1 MPIKKEKLDAIKGYR
16 EYQQKT
22 KSSGTTISSGTVSD
36 TESGRK
42 PAKVKQEKLNAIPH
56 YSSSGNIALD
66 RSGKTRNEYDSSA
79 RRSYA
84 ARTDKLTEDEYN
96 SSPSMQQK
104 YGSYRNYTVGA
115 TADGR
120 YYPRPTPGAEMERK
134 YNTVS
139 VYENSVRQ
147 RAQELQSANEAAN
160 SLYTKLN
167 ELSGKLSEA
176 QQYANGGT
184 MQWVQQEYA
193 DTLKRYREAEEKAQ
207 AAYAAYEPLW
217 NRYKQASEDYE
228 AYRTEQED
236 LLSSW
241 KSTIRTD
248 ADAINADL
256 TAAQESM
263 AQLKAQQ
270 KELNK
275 RAQAL
280 TNKINNRRG
289 GTSQLTEWS
298 RQAQELRAQ
307 AEALDSKI
315 AEVQSAAD
323 LLQEELGW
331 RQYYRYADLTKNA
344 DFAEKSKYVSTA
356 TGEEPTHSA
365 WSNTYTNTGF
375 ADVNYDV
382 INRNKDAVGR
392 QRVNNVSTNLS
403 FLGLD
408 NSERGLMTDEEI
420 AIFNYLYAQDTAN
433 GDAEHTTAYAYIDY
447 LTNELTYRRRQKEE
461 EQWAGY
467 AKESPVSSS
476 IFSILEAPMK
486 GVSYLGQLADYM
498 KDGKIDQNAGYNKF
512 SYMNSA
518 IRSEVANAIEQ
529 SGKWGKAGSF
539 LYQTGMS
546 MGDFLMT
553 TALSGGFAGGGA
565 LSEGMAL
572 AIMGTGAAADTVID
586 AKDRGLTDGQA
597 FALGTIA
604 GAAEI
609 ITEKF
614 SIETLLEGK
623 WEKNAIEYI
632 LKNAAVEGSEEV
644 GSDIINFIADVLIAK
659 DKSEWQQSIN
669 AYKAQG
675 MSDSEAFGHALGQ
688 QLASAGL
695 DYLGGFLS
703 GGTMASANVGIGKA
717 SQYAERRAEAKAN
730 AKNAAPGTGAADA
743 GGIQANSQAN
753 NSANNLANA
762 GAGGAL
768 RESTNVNDNPAQH
781 TEAEQ
786 RVIEEYKNS
795 VDPGLVEFYE
805 AAKEQSTAK
814 KGAQPYMLKPVSD
827 RLAGAIEQLT
837 GVNTSGFDTRL
848 DVRQANH
855 IYTDH
860 GENGKAD
867 RTMAD
872 ASDVGR
878 LQYVIDNY
886 DSIAPW
892 GSTAA
897 YWQPNGRGGNK
908 QAKTVLLSKK
918 VNGTYYVVE
927 AAPDTA
933 AKSVYVVSAY
943 MLEQGKT
950 PPGNANKIATGE
962 IEQLNDAEMPR
973 RNGQTATA
981 LDNPVADSTI
991 PQPSPA
997 VNTLEN
1003 TRDGENGWGTRYN
1016 SAAEVLEA
1024 GMREL
1029 APSLWQEYSGAEYT
1043 PQRDAIVGAVVRVGQ
1058 DVGRGKVSPA
1068 DALRY
1073 LERAYKGGGIEAI
1086 ERIASTPGE
1095 KYAPRA
1101 GETVT
1106 LPTAKQELAERNG
1119 GNLNGQKRTEQV
1131 SGGQEGSGNALPDRS
1146 AGRDAGERAGGKA
1159 DGMEARKGGRADAG
1173 RKAIERQNRGR
1184 RLPLERVSSREL
1196 GLKQGTENPNLKLL
1210 PEDAWDD
1217 GLRETAKRLEQE
1229 TGRGVTYVLGGMEIE
1244 DADGETRTVRGV
1256 ITQEQIII
1264 QADCMSATAE
1274 QIGEHE
1280 LFHYYADENPGLISS
1295 VREEIT
1301 EKYGREEFDEIVGK
1315 YIERLRGII
1324 DASESPFADAQ
1335 DAVLEDIENEIFA
1348 DAYAGI
1354 NAFGAHAER
1363 YQGEVRAVTEQ
1374 RGVTSRQTSEATER
1388 RTGPPAGEDEYL
1400 QLLREQLSSGEIT
1413 DSEYDRLFDEY
1424 YQGGSEGRY
1433 SYAGERAQGADL
1445 DALKRAKEMQSEGV
1459 ANDVIRRETGW
1470 YAGMDGKWR
1479 FEIDDSGMEFRR
1491 EGDARLMQEPG
1502 YRRLKELTDKWG
1514 ESVSGGAELTAAE
1527 EAEMERLQGEYS
1539 DAVWEE
1545 KYMLT
1550 DFLKH
1555 DALFEAYP
1563 QLRGVSLVFD
1573 SLDGG
1578 VKGYFSKRDNT
1589 IVLSDSLFGK
1599 DADTL
1604 IHEIQHVIQSAE
1616 GFSRGASPEYWNRRM
1631 EEGYSKRWDSS
1642 EEMMPSELYR
1652 NTAGEIEARDA
1663 ASRRSLT
1670 AAERRERMP
1679 DLGDENTVFADE
1691 GGESY
1696 SINNTRGL
1704 TVREQMKK
1712 YRAGEMTSHDE
1723 FYYGESPS
1731 PLDTAG
1737 FDGRPLVMSQKDFRK
1752 SRSEKHNVP
1761 PRAMTRL
1768 TEALSDPV
1776 LSFEAGDKIGVLTKD
1791 IDGDGKP
1798 LLVGVL
1804 KNTELDGEIV
1814 NRIKSAY
1821 GLDDPQAWI
1830 KNQIAEGKTLR
1841 IYDNEKADSF
1851 LGEFGYKAE
1860 RPKDYRSGDTIPNV
1874 HENVKYSAFNEEVA
1888 RQLAGEA
1895 PGKTKFSAED
1905 EGGGRG
1911 EHSTGGP
1918 GIRFSVSDEE
1928 NSTERETQER
1938 GADAESVRTALP
1950 KKAQNYLRST
1960 ERTLV
1965 NRIGNALG
1973 VPKLARREYLDAI
1986 VKEISSEYLRSGRV
2000 SAESANRL
2008 FDRAYDE
2015 GIVVDEEF
2023 YRQYKDLKDRLRT
2036 MRVSISEKDRADIAD
2051 FNSFRRSAFGTLN
2064 IANDG
2069 TPVDVAYQEL
2079 NADAPELFPPEITR
2093 PADQLMRMFDAA
2105 RSIQR
2110 TEKSLDEYYGHS
2122 AAEFRRWAKNDFD
2135 AAISD
2140 TLSELRNIK
2149 RYADEGARAK
2159 AEEPPATLEEVQE
2172 AYKQLREARKKY
2184 EKAMAKNLLTHD
2196 DEMQVGLLMRGETEL
2211 QYISPRKYNVRGI
2224 RAVYEAKAEYEKY
2237 AGAIRKWNESRRAEL
2252 KKIADTLLETANSWK
2267 DKRAGILY
2275 SRETME
2281 RNIRDI
2287 VKDKELADRIIA
2299 EYFTPVHKAQAESTR
2314 LKNRMRRKVDSLNL
2328 STIETKAMKRDGRV
2342 SEAHAVQLFGE
2353 AMDNIQML
2361 ENSRGRIKT
2370 RDGKT
2375 LEEWRAA
2382 VTDLWTQNP
2391 QLDRAK
2397 IENAVEEF
2405 RKIYDELFAMMNE
2418 SRLRNGYEP
2427 VNYRRGYF
2435 PHFQPGDGDGVM
2447 GMFGRA
2453 LGIETQ
2459 VTALPTTINGL
2470 THTFRPGIQW
2480 FGNALERR
2488 GFETAY
2494 DAVEGFDRYVEGVAD
2509 VIYQTDNIQ
2518 KLRALATQVR
2528 YRTGDEGI
2536 KKQVDAVNADTTLS
2550 EEDRQSRIDKIYED
2564 GRFALSNFAVEL
2576 EEYTNLLANKKSRA
2590 DRSMEQAL
2598 GRRMY
2603 NIVKTLEGRVAANMV
2618 SVNIGSWLTNY
2629 IPLTQGWATLG
2640 RGELLRGMWQTLKNM
2655 KESDGIVDA
2664 STFLTNR
2671 RGSDPLVRSWSQRA
2685 SATLSSPMEHI
2696 DQFTAGSLV
2705 RARYNQNLKRG
2716 MSESAA
2722 MDEADSWTAG
2732 VMADRS
2738 KGSTPTLFN
2747 RKNPIT
2753 KLFTQFQLEVNNQL
2767 SYVFK
2772 DIPGEMK
2779 DKGLAALALALL
2791 KFCLGAWLY
2800 DEIYEYFVGRRPAL
2814 DPIGILNDTVG
2825 DITGYELPNL
2835 VTLGVG
2841 AVTGDVPSFETEKAG
2856 VGDTLKNLGGNIAEQ
2871 VPFVGGLMGG
2881 GRIPVSSALPDL
2893 GKLYDAATS
2902 DTWSTKKRLSTA
2914 GKEFSKPATYLVPP
2928 FGGGQIRKIYQG
2940 LKAVIEGGS
2949 YTVDNEG
2956 NKQLQYPVYTD
2967 TASDTV
2973 KSIVQSTLFG
2983 KTALPGGREWIDSGF
2998 KSLNAKQTAV
3008 YQGMLDVGV
3017 SQREAYRTV
3026 REISALKK
3034 TDTESAATVQRNYL
3048 DNSNLSGEGKSVVYY
3063 GLIASDKERET
3074 MDALADMGADMGA
3087 VTQALMDMKDEK
3099 KDADKLVVIADANFS
3114 GEEALAL
3121 AGMVMGTELTNDN
3134 GSATQYAKLKA
3145 CIDAGMDASDAI
3157 AAKAAGADLEK
3168 LLEFSDAG
3176 LDSDT
3181 ALKAAR
3187 AIAALEP
3194 EEGKENVSNVQK
3206 WRAAVDAGGTTED
3219 QMNALK
3225 AVMTESHYGKL
3236 EIALSYGIEPESY
3249 VHLKEIMPDYDAD
3262 GTGSLSGDELK
3273 KAIDSMGG
3281 NDLPSV
3287 GSLTREQQAVLWQL
3301 YSTAK
3306 SASNNPYNIA
3316 VGRKVLEEKN
3326 KKKEE
3331 EKNRKE
3337 EG

>member
-1 MPIKKEKLDAIKGYR
+1 M
-16 EYQQKT
+16 
-22 KSSGTTISSGTVSD
+22 
-36 TESGRK
+36 
-42 PAKVKQEKLNAIPH
+42 
-56 YSSSGNIALD
+56 
-66 RSGKTRNEYDSSA
+66 
-79 RRSYA
+79 
-84 ARTDKLTEDEYN
+84 
-96 SSPSMQQK
+96 
-104 YGSYRNYTVGA
+104 
-115 TADGR
+115 
-120 YYPRPTPGAEMERK
+120 
-134 YNTVS
+134 
-139 VYENSVRQ
+139 
-147 RAQELQSANEAAN
+147 
-160 SLYTKLN
+160 
-167 ELSGKLSEA
+167 
-176 QQYANGGT
+176 
-184 MQWVQQEYA
+184 
-193 DTLKRYREAEEKAQ
+193 
-207 AAYAAYEPLW
+207 
-217 NRYKQASEDYE
+217 
-228 AYRTEQED
+228 
-236 LLSSW
+236 
-241 KSTIRTD
+241 
-248 ADAINADL
+248 
-256 TAAQESM
+256 
-263 AQLKAQQ
+263 
-270 KELNK
+270 
-275 RAQAL
+275 
-280 TNKINNRRG
+280 
-289 GTSQLTEWS
+289 
-298 RQAQELRAQ
+298 
-307 AEALDSKI
+307 
-315 AEVQSAAD
+315 
-323 LLQEELGW
+323 
-331 RQYYRYADLTKNA
+331 
-344 DFAEKSKYVSTA
+344 
-356 TGEEPTHSA
+356 
-365 WSNTYTNTGF
+365 
-375 ADVNYDV
+375 
-382 INRNKDAVGR
+382 
-392 QRVNNVSTNLS
+392 
-403 FLGLD
+403 
-408 NSERGLMTDEEI
+408 
-420 AIFNYLYAQDTAN
+420 
-433 GDAEHTTAYAYIDY
+433 
-447 LTNELTYRRRQKEE
+447 
-461 EQWAGY
+461 
-467 AKESPVSSS
+467 
-476 IFSILEAPMK
+476 
-486 GVSYLGQLADYM
+486 
-498 KDGKIDQNAGYNKF
+498 
-512 SYMNSA
+512 
-518 IRSEVANAIEQ
+518 
-529 SGKWGKAGSF
+529 
-539 LYQTGMS
+539 
-546 MGDFLMT
+546 
-553 TALSGGFAGGGA
+553 
-565 LSEGMAL
+565 
-572 AIMGTGAAADTVID
+572 
-586 AKDRGLTDGQA
+586 
-597 FALGTIA
+597 
-604 GAAEI
+604 
-609 ITEKF
+609 
-614 SIETLLEGK
+614 
-623 WEKNAIEYI
+623 
-632 LKNAAVEGSEEV
+632 
-644 GSDIINFIADVLIAK
+644 
-659 DKSEWQQSIN
+659 
-669 AYKAQG
+669 
-675 MSDSEAFGHALGQ
+675 
-688 QLASAGL
+688 
-695 DYLGGFLS
+695 
-703 GGTMASANVGIGKA
+703 
-717 SQYAERRAEAKAN
+717 
-730 AKNAAPGTGAADA
+730 
-743 GGIQANSQAN
+743 
-753 NSANNLANA
+753 
-762 GAGGAL
+762 L

-786 RVIEEYKNS
+786 RVIEEYKNA
-795 VDPGLVEFYE
+795 VDPGLVEFV
-805 AAKEQSTAK
+805 KESVAN
-814 KGAQPYMLKPVSD
+814 KGANSGRYYLNPVSERAAAD
-827 RLAGAIEQLT
+827 IKALTGVEVTGYKTAIEQ
-837 GVNTSGFDTRL
+837 RMAE
-848 DVRQANH
+848 Q
-855 IYTDH
+855 IYAEH
-860 GENGKAD
+860 GPEGTVD
-867 RTMAD
+867 RSM
-872 ASDVGR
+872 SDLSDIGR
-878 LQYVIDNY
+878 MQYVLNNY
-886 DSIAPW
+886 DSISHG
-892 GSTAA
+892 GSTSS
-897 YWQPNGRGGNK
+897 YVTNKPNGRHG
-908 QAKTVLLSKK
+908 QAQSVRYEKA
-918 VNGTYYVVE
+918 VNGTYYVIE
-927 AAPDTA
+927 AVPDAKARTA
-933 AKSVYVVSAY
+933 YIVSAY
-943 MLEQGKT
+943 MSKEMKGAPNLQTVDESTSTRTAK
-950 PPGNANKIATGE
+950 PENAV
-962 IEQLNDAEMPR
+962 
-973 RNGQTATA
+973 NGA
-981 LDNPVADSTI
+981 PSVPTI

-1016 SAAEVLEA
+1016 SAAEALEA

-1029 APSLWQEYSGAEYT
+1029 APSLWREYSGAEYT
-1043 PQRDAIVGAVVRVGQ
+1043 PQRDAIVAAVMRVGQ
-1058 DVGRGKVSPA
+1058 DVGRGTVSPA
-1068 DALRY
+1068 KALQY

-1106 LPTAKQELAERNG
+1106 LPTAEQELAERNG
-1119 GNLNGQKRTEQV
+1119 GNLNGQKRTETDT
-1131 SGGQEGSGNALPDRS
+1131 GGQERTGDGNALPDRS

-1184 RLPLERVSSREL
+1184 RLPLERVTSREL

-1217 GLRETAKRLEQE
+1217 GLRQTAERLEQE
-1229 TGRGVTYVLGGMEIE
+1229 TGRSVTYVLGGMEIE
-1244 DADGETRTVRGV
+1244 DADGETHTVRGV

-1280 LFHYYADENPGLISS
+1280 LFHYYADTNPGLISS

-1363 YQGEVRAVTEQ
+1363 YQGEVRAVTER
-1374 RGVTSRQTSEATER
+1374 RGVTSRQTREATER

-1400 QLLREQLSSGEIT
+1400 QLLREQLRSGEIT

-1433 SYAGERAQGADL
+1433 SYAGEKARGADL
-1445 DALKRAKEMQSEGV
+1445 EALKRAKEMQREGV

-1491 EGDARLMQEPG
+1491 DGDARLMQEPG

-1514 ESVSGGAELTAAE
+1514 ESVSGGAELTEAE
-1527 EAEMERLQGEYS
+1527 EAELERLQEKYS

-1563 QLRGVSLVFD
+1563 QLRGVSLAFD

-1578 VKGYFSKRDNT
+1578 TKGYFRKRDNT
-1589 IVLSDSLFGK
+1589 IVLSDTLFGK

-1604 IHEIQHVIQSAE
+1604 IHEIQHVIQSVE
-1616 GFSRGASPEYWNRRM
+1616 GFSPGASPEYWNRRM
-1631 EEGYSKRWDSS
+1631 EEGYSKRRDSG

-1663 ASRRSLT
+1663 AGRRSLT

-1679 DLGDENTVFADE
+1679 DLGDEDTVFAD

-1696 SINNTRGL
+1696 SISET
-1704 TVREQMKK
+1704 T
-1712 YRAGEMTSHDE
+1712 
-1723 FYYGESPS
+1723 
-1731 PLDTAG
+1731 
-1737 FDGRPLVMSQKDFRK
+1737 DGRAVAVVDNDILSRMDTSSWDNIRK
-1752 SRSEKHNVP
+1752 EQAKK
-1761 PRAMTRL
+1761 AAK
-1768 TEALSDPV
+1768 EAL
-1776 LSFEAGDKIGVLTKD
+1776 LAFKD
-1791 IDGDGKP
+1791 GIQVNGISY
-1798 LLVGVL
+1798 
-1804 KNTELDGEIV
+1804 NV
-1814 NRIKSAY
+1814 NRSSRREFTRSKFTEKLATKNPEIFADKMRAASAADDIITATTSWANDG
-1821 GLDDPQAWI
+1821 GLKHP
-1830 KNQIAEGKTLR
+1830 R
-1841 IYDNEKADSF
+1841 RDSF
-1851 LGEFGYKAE
+1851 VDFAHGDVLIQVGENKYNAKTVVGITKNGEYVFYDVVDIEPTTFK
-1860 RPKDYRSGDTIPNV
+1860 TIEEPSTTAAGKNAVSDIQESSPANNV
-1874 HENVKYSAFNEEVA
+1874 SQLQGNVK
-1888 RQLAGEA
+1888 QKL
-1895 PGKTKFSAED
+1895 
-1905 EGGGRG
+1905 
-1911 EHSTGGP
+1911 
-1918 GIRFSVSDEE
+1918 SVSDEE
-1928 NSTERETQER
+1928 GGTGREAQER
-1938 GADAESVRTALP
+1938 GADTESVRTALP
-1950 KKAQNYLRST
+1950 KKAQNYLRRT

-1986 VKEISSEYLRSGRV
+1986 VQEISSEYLRSGRV

-2079 NADAPELFPPEITR
+2079 NADAPELFPPEITH

-2159 AEEPPATLEEVQE
+2159 EEEPPATLEEVKE

-2459 VTALPTTINGL
+2459 VTALPTSINGL

-2494 DAVEGFDRYVEGVAD
+2494 DAVEGFDRYIEGVAD

-2528 YRTGDEGI
+2528 YRTGDERI

-2696 DQFTAGSLV
+2696 DQFTAESLV

-2747 RKNPIT
+2747 RRNPIT

-2791 KFCLGAWLY
+2791 KFCLGAWLFN
-2800 DEIYEYFVGRRPAL
+2800 EIFEYFVGRRPAL

-2856 VGDTLKNLGGNIAEQ
+2856 VGDTLKNLGRNIAEQ

-2902 DTWSTKKRLSTA
+2902 DTWSMKKRLSTA

-2956 NKQLQYPVYTD
+2956 NEQLQYPVYTD
-2967 TASDTV
+2967 TAFDTV

-3181 ALKAAR
+3181 ALKAAG

-3194 EEGKENVSNVQK
+3194 EEGKKSVSDVQK
-3206 WRAAVDAGGTTED
+3206 WRAAVDAGGTTEE

-3225 AVMTESHYGKL
+3225 AVMREEQYTKL

-3249 VHLKEIMPDYDAD
+3249 VHLKELLPQYDKD
-3262 GTGSLSGDELK
+3262 GSGGISNEELE
-3273 KAIDSMGG
+3273 KAIDTMGG
-3281 NDLPSV
+3281 GLLPSV
-3287 GSLTREQQAVLWQL
+3287 GQLTREQQAVLWQL
-3301 YSTAK
+3301 FSGSK
-3306 SASNNPYNIA
+3306 SAKNNPYSRT
-3316 VGRKVLEEKN
+3316 VGQKILDAREKGG
-3326 KKKEE
+3326 
-3331 EKNRKE
+3331 EKDLSALM
-3337 EG
+3337 G

>member
-1 MPIKKEKLDAIKGYR
+1 MTARERIENYR
-16 EYQQKT
+16 NGTQQ
-22 KSSGTTISSGTVSD
+22 SGGLTARERIENYRQENGLSAEPAAAETVQ
-36 TESGRK
+36 TAAE
-42 PAKVKQEKLNAIPH
+42 PVQA
-56 YSSSGNIALD
+56 
-66 RSGKTRNEYDSSA
+66 SSA
-79 RRSYA
+79 A
-84 ARTDKLTEDEYN
+84 A
-96 SSPSMQQK
+96 
-104 YGSYRNYTVGA
+104 
-115 TADGR
+115 
-120 YYPRPTPGAEMERK
+120 
-134 YNTVS
+134 
-139 VYENSVRQ
+139 
-147 RAQELQSANEAAN
+147 
-160 SLYTKLN
+160 
-167 ELSGKLSEA
+167 
-176 QQYANGGT
+176 
-184 MQWVQQEYA
+184 
-193 DTLKRYREAEEKAQ
+193 KAQ
-207 AAYAAYEPLW
+207 AEYKAA
-217 NRYKQASEDYE
+217 S
-228 AYRTEQED
+228 D
-236 LLSSW
+236 LL
-241 KSTIRTD
+241 KSTPGGLEAVMKYQAGGYGAPTERGVNFYDRAPDIGRG
-248 ADAINADL
+248 L
-256 TAAQESM
+256 QQLQQEAQE
-263 AQLKAQQ
+263 QLR
-270 KELNK
+270 E
-275 RAQAL
+275 
-280 TNKINNRRG
+280 T
-289 GTSQLTEWS
+289 
-298 RQAQELRAQ
+298 
-307 AEALDSKI
+307 
-315 AEVQSAAD
+315 V
-323 LLQEELGW
+323 
-331 RQYYRYADLTKNA
+331 
-344 DFAEKSKYVSTA
+344 
-356 TGEEPTHSA
+356 
-365 WSNTYTNTGF
+365 
-375 ADVNYDV
+375 
-382 INRNKDAVGR
+382 
-392 QRVNNVSTNLS
+392 
-403 FLGLD
+403 
-408 NSERGLMTDEEI
+408 
-420 AIFNYLYAQDTAN
+420 
-433 GDAEHTTAYAYIDY
+433 
-447 LTNELTYRRRQKEE
+447 
-461 EQWAGY
+461 
-467 AKESPVSSS
+467 PV
-476 IFSILEAPMK
+476 
-486 GVSYLGQLADYM
+486 ADYM
-498 KDGKIDQNAGYNKF
+498 KYQRGYRVQLPSPGRNGPVGPYAAPAQTGSPF
-512 SYMNSA
+512 DVGSRDMGLELAETTMTSLAQQRIAALNSEIEKYKDYQRA
-518 IRSEVANAIEQ
+518 YSTEYDPDSAARSEEYGARIKALESERDGLAKRYGLEPRAADWGGVLGHSSMRGISSFDLNIAKTLDLLGYGVQKGLMLGDLTHEQ
-529 SGKWGKAGSF
+529 WEEM
-539 LYQTGMS
+539 GMP
-546 MGDFLMT
+546 T
-553 TALSGGFAGGGA
+553 TALKHRLQSEYDRSDRLTAEAAGDDKSAQFVGNLITGTVAAVPQAALAFFTAGASLGTTAGLNAASSAASGGLGTTIYNSVSAMAQNPSFWMSFVQTAGNSFEDAKADGAGDLASMSYAIINGLLNAGVEVSGGIEQLPARVRGGGA
-565 LSEGMAL
+565 PLRQWIDSALDEGKEEIIQGIIERGLQSFVYGKANPLFSVSNPDAVLNPLTSLEEGGMGALIGLLLGGGQMAVQSGMDARNARLSAAGGAQGAFDMQA
-572 AIMGTGAAADTVID
+572 GTNIAAA
-586 AKDRGLTDGQA
+586 A
-597 FALGTIA
+597 
-604 GAAEI
+604 
-609 ITEKF
+609 
-614 SIETLLEGK
+614 
-623 WEKNAIEYI
+623 
-632 LKNAAVEGSEEV
+632 NAAQRPTESLQAGT
-644 GSDIINFIADVLIAK
+644 DIAA
-659 DKSEWQQSIN
+659 
-669 AYKAQG
+669 AAQASTG
-675 MSDSEAFGHALGQ
+675 TARPAGQ
-688 QLASAGL
+688 Q
-695 DYLGGFLS
+695 
-703 GGTMASANVGIGKA
+703 
-717 SQYAERRAEAKAN
+717 
-730 AKNAAPGTGAADA
+730 NAAPGAGAASA
-743 GGIQANSQAN
+743 GGIQAN
-753 NSANNLANA
+753 NSANA
-762 GAGGAL
+762 GAGNSL
-768 RESTNVNDNPAQH
+768 RENAAQEGYSGGTSDSLRSFIENTRSMDEQERARQH
-781 TEAEQ
+781 TDLDTQTTRAQE
-786 RVIEEYKNS
+786 
-795 VDPGLVEFYE
+795 
-805 AAKEQSTAK
+805 TA
-814 KGAQPYMLKPVSD
+814 
-827 RLAGAIEQLT
+827 EQLT
-837 GVNTSGFDTRL
+837 GVATDGSRIGGSAVTYIDSRYGANGTANHSMESIDDFSRMGYVLDNFT
-848 DVRQANH
+848 DVRLLN
-855 IYTDH
+855 
-860 GENGKAD
+860 AD
-867 RTMAD
+867 ELD
-872 ASDVGR
+872 AGAAKLIR
-878 LQYVIDNY
+878 EFG
-886 DSIAPW
+886 
-892 GSTAA
+892 GSAVRFSM
-897 YWQPNGRGGNK
+897 PVDGGN
-908 QAKTVLLSKK
+908 
-918 VNGTYYVVE
+918 YIVE
-927 AAPDTA
+927 AVPDSNT
-933 AKSVYVVSAY
+933 KKLSVVSAY
-943 MLEQGKT
+943 MSSAAE
-950 PPGNANKIATGE
+950 GNVQQNGA
-962 IEQLNDAEMPR
+962 AEA
-973 RNGQTATA
+973 GSA
-981 LDNPVADSTI
+981 LPV
-991 PQPSPA
+991 PA
-997 VNTLEN
+997 VSTLEN
-1003 TRDGENGWGTRYN
+1003 LRDGENGWGTHYRM
-1016 SAAEVLEA
+1016 AAEALEA
-1024 GMREL
+1024 GMKEL
-1029 APSLWQEYSGAEYT
+1029 APGLWREYSGEEYT
-1043 PQRDAIVGAVVRVGQ
+1043 PERDAIVLAILRVSR
-1058 DVGRGKVSPA
+1058 DVDSGSVSPA
-1068 DALRY
+1068 KALRY
-1073 LERAYKGGGIEAI
+1073 LERAYKSGGMEAI
-1086 ERIASTPGE
+1086 ERIGAADGT
-1095 KYAPRA
+1095 YAPRA
-1101 GETVT
+1101 GESVT
-1106 LPTAKQELAERNG
+1106 LPTAEQELDGRNG
-1119 GNLNGQKRTEQV
+1119 GKLNGQKQTETDSTGRERTETD
-1131 SGGQEGSGNALPDRS
+1131 GGDQISDRGV
-1146 AGRDAGERAGGKA
+1146 GRDADKRSGGKA
-1159 DGMEARKGGRADAG
+1159 GVVERSGAGRADAG

-1184 RLPLERVSSREL
+1184 RLPLERVSSHEL
-1196 GLKQGTENPNLKLL
+1196 GLKWGTENPSVRLL
-1210 PEDAWDD
+1210 PAEAWDE
-1217 GLRETAKRLEQE
+1217 GLRQTAERLERE
-1229 TGRGVTYVLGGMEIE
+1229 TGCGVTYVLGGMEIE
-1244 DADGETRTVRGV
+1244 DPDGETHTVRGV
-1256 ITQEQIII
+1256 ITPEQILI

-1274 QIGEHE
+1274 QIGDHE
-1280 LFHYYADENPGLISS
+1280 LFHYYADNNPELISS

-1324 DASESPFADAQ
+1324 DVSESPFADVQ

-1354 NAFGAHAER
+1354 NVFGAHAER
-1363 YQGEVRAVTEQ
+1363 YQGEVRAATEQ
-1374 RGVTSRQTSEATER
+1374 RGVTGRQASEATER

-1400 QLLREQLSSGEIT
+1400 QLLREQLRSGEIT

-1433 SYAGERAQGADL
+1433 SYAGEKARGADL
-1445 DALKRAKEMQSEGV
+1445 EALKRAKEMQSEGV

-1491 EGDARLMQEPG
+1491 DGDARLMQEPG

-1514 ESVSGGAELTAAE
+1514 ESVSGGAELTASE
-1527 EAEMERLQGEYS
+1527 EAELERLQEKYS
-1539 DAVWEE
+1539 DAVWDE
-1545 KYMLT
+1545 KYLLT

-1563 QLRGVSLVFD
+1563 QLRGVSLAFD

-1578 VKGYFSKRDNT
+1578 VKGYFRKRDNT
-1589 IVLSDSLFGK
+1589 IVLSDTLFGK

-1604 IHEIQHVIQSAE
+1604 IHEIQHVIQSVE
-1616 GFSRGASPEYWNRRM
+1616 GFSPGASPEYWARREYESGDLVTERLKERYYTLLGRLPKNEQNKYVRYAELDMELERLMSADEGTEEYKRYERLDAEQDALYEELYPNEWFRKLLDLNRRM
-1631 EEGYSKRWDSS
+1631 KDAPGEYLR
-1642 EEMMPSELYR
+1642 MYR

-1663 ASRRSLT
+1663 AGRRSLT

-1679 DLGDENTVFADE
+1679 ELGDEDTVFAD
-1691 GGESY
+1691 GSGESY
-1696 SINNTRGL
+1696 SI
-1704 TVREQMKK
+1704 
-1712 YRAGEMTSHDE
+1712 GEISDR
-1723 FYYGESPS
+1723 
-1731 PLDTAG
+1731 
-1737 FDGRPLVMSQKDFRK
+1737 DGRSYGRGVHLDSTLLENLTDSERAQMVKERVKELGGQHFTAYDSNGNEVDVKIAEPHARFINKSGKSVSVNRDLTTKNRK
-1752 SRSEKHNVP
+1752 SKVKQEAVVLADELITTAKHEGDTPARNPHGWLDNNGENDWAEWKTYIQDKENTVWEATLHIATSADGEKI
-1761 PRAMTRL
+1761 L
-1768 TEALSDPV
+1768 Y
-1776 LSFEAGDKIGVLTKD
+1776 D
-1791 IDGDGKP
+1791 IDPIKKVGPRGNSRIS
-1798 LLVGVL
+1798 LLPTGQPAKSGTSSVGSMVAN
-1804 KNTELDGEIV
+1804 KTE
-1814 NRIKSAY
+1814 
-1821 GLDDPQAWI
+1821 P
-1830 KNQIAEGKTLR
+1830 
-1841 IYDNEKADSF
+1841 
-1851 LGEFGYKAE
+1851 
-1860 RPKDYRSGDTIPNV
+1860 
-1874 HENVKYSAFNEEVA
+1874 VK
-1888 RQLAGEA
+1888 Q
-1895 PGKTKFSAED
+1895 KFSTDE
-1905 EGGGRG
+1905 EGG
-1911 EHSTGGP
+1911 TG
-1918 GIRFSVSDEE
+1918 
-1928 NSTERETQER
+1928 RETQER

-1986 VKEISSEYLRSGRV
+1986 VQEISSEYLRSGRV

-2079 NADAPELFPPEITR
+2079 NADAPELFPPEITH

-2159 AEEPPATLEEVQE
+2159 AEEPPATLEEVKE

-2252 KKIADTLLETANSWK
+2252 KKVADTLLETANSWK

-2314 LKNRMRRKVDSLNL
+2314 LKNRMRRKVDALKL

-2640 RGELLRGMWQTLKNM
+2640 RGELLRGMWQTLKSM

-2671 RGSDPLVRSWSQRA
+2671 RGSDPLVRSWAQRA

-2738 KGSTPTLFN
+2738 KGSTPTLFS

-2902 DTWSTKKRLSTA
+2902 DTWSMKKRLSTA

-2956 NKQLQYPVYTD
+2956 NEQLQYPVYTD

-3008 YQGMLDVGV
+3008 YQGMLDIGV

-3194 EEGKENVSNVQK
+3194 EEGKKSVSDVQK
-3206 WRAAVDAGGTTED
+3206 WRAAVDAGGTTEE

-3225 AVMTESHYGKL
+3225 AVMREEQYTKL

-3249 VHLKEIMPDYDAD
+3249 VHLKELLPQYDKD
-3262 GTGSLSGDELK
+3262 GSGGISNEELE
-3273 KAIDSMGG
+3273 KAIDTMGG
-3281 NDLPSV
+3281 GLLPGV
-3287 GSLTREQQAVLWQL
+3287 GQLTREQQAVLWQL
-3301 YSTAK
+3301 FSGSK
-3306 SASNNPYNIA
+3306 SAKNNPYSRT
-3316 VGRKVLEEKN
+3316 VGQKILDAREKG
-3326 KKKEE
+3326 KE
-3331 EKNRKE
+3331 KDLSALM
-3337 EG
+3337 G

>member
-1 MPIKKEKLDAIKGYR
+1 MTARERIENYR
-16 EYQQKT
+16 NGTQQ
-22 KSSGTTISSGTVSD
+22 SSGLTARERIENYRQENGLSAEPAAAETVQ
-36 TESGRK
+36 TAAE
-42 PAKVKQEKLNAIPH
+42 PVQA
-56 YSSSGNIALD
+56 
-66 RSGKTRNEYDSSA
+66 SSA
-79 RRSYA
+79 AAKAQPLHSAINAAAPGSFGGRLESSA
-84 ARTDKLTEDEYN
+84 ARL
-96 SSPSMQQK
+96 
-104 YGSYRNYTVGA
+104 R
-115 TADGR
+115 
-120 YYPRPTPGAEMERK
+120 
-134 YNTVS
+134 
-139 VYENSVRQ
+139 
-147 RAQELQSANEAAN
+147 QELQPAAQRRGREQIQAELDSN
-160 SLYTKLN
+160 AKEMQAVADGIKAMEGTLRRTQGSYGRVRDAYTADRL
-167 ELSGKLSEA
+167 L
-176 QQYANGGT
+176 QQ
-184 MQWVQQEYA
+184 Q
-193 DTLKRYREAEEKAQ
+193 
-207 AAYAAYEPLW
+207 
-217 NRYKQASEDYE
+217 
-228 AYRTEQED
+228 TEQQATLDESRRQLD
-236 LLSSW
+236 E
-241 KSTIRTD
+241 
-248 ADAINADL
+248 L
-256 TAAQESM
+256 TA
-263 AQLKAQQ
+263 
-270 KELNK
+270 K
-275 RAQAL
+275 RAQLERELQDAKY
-280 TNKINNRRG
+280 N
-289 GTSQLTEWS
+289 EW
-298 RQAQELRAQ
+298 
-307 AEALDSKI
+307 
-315 AEVQSAAD
+315 
-323 LLQEELGW
+323 LGLM
-331 RQYYRYADLTKNA
+331 QQP
-344 DFAEKSKYVSTA
+344 DFAEKSRYKSTENGQERKFSPVTGTYTGTGFDDIYYDYINGNQTAQDMTLLADTAQGTSHEGWRGLPENVVSLFNYIYATQGRDKAYAFLDEAAQRAYTGLEAAALSFASGTGALSLGAALGSIGGGESAKRTADVYKQLTRETQESAAQHPGLARAGSITGNIALMYGIGAGAGTIAAKAGLPYIAGRTAVGALSFGGANAIQNAGAVSTGQMSIEDYLEGVGIGLA
-356 TGEEPTHSA
+356 AGGIGGA
-365 WSNTYTNTGF
+365 AGAF
-375 ADVNYDV
+375 A
-382 INRNKDAVGR
+382 
-392 QRVNNVSTNLS
+392 S
-403 FLGLD
+403 
-408 NSERGLMTDEEI
+408 SEVAMLLEKYGLMTSFGEFVRQMSGGVTESSVNTATEYVLRGEAPTKEELFETLIMTFAFSLLTSATRTLETTAAQKANMEEAVRVLDEG
-420 AIFNYLYAQDTAN
+420 YARLLNDAN
-433 GDAEHTTAYAYIDY
+433 GMTPEGVAQQAGRILNQIESTRSTLKGTYIAGQQESVNNIYAALDILEDAMKGY
-447 LTNELTYRRRQKEE
+447 LN
-461 EQWAGY
+461 GY
-467 AKESPVSSS
+467 AGSSY
-476 IFSILEAPMK
+476 APG
-486 GVSYLGQLADYM
+486 GVTGGSGGYGMTVRPA
-498 KDGKIDQNAGYNKF
+498 QNGAGG
-512 SYMNSA
+512 A
-518 IRSEVANAIEQ
+518 QGA
-529 SGKWGKAGSF
+529 SGP
-539 LYQTGMS
+539 QTG
-546 MGDFLMT
+546 T
-553 TALSGGFAGGGA
+553 N
-565 LSEGMAL
+565 
-572 AIMGTGAAADTVID
+572 IAAA
-586 AKDRGLTDGQA
+586 
-597 FALGTIA
+597 A
-604 GAAEI
+604 GAAQR
-609 ITEKF
+609 
-614 SIETLLEGK
+614 S
-623 WEKNAIEYI
+623 
-632 LKNAAVEGSEEV
+632 
-644 GSDIINFIADVLIAK
+644 
-659 DKSEWQQSIN
+659 
-669 AYKAQG
+669 
-675 MSDSEAFGHALGQ
+675 
-688 QLASAGL
+688 
-695 DYLGGFLS
+695 S
-703 GGTMASANVGIGKA
+703 GGTQNGSNIAPATQAPAAAVSPG
-717 SQYAERRAEAKAN
+717 QQ
-730 AKNAAPGTGAADA
+730 NAAPGAGAASA
-743 GGIQANSQAN
+743 GGIQANP
-753 NSANNLANA
+753 
-762 GAGGAL
+762 GAGNAL

-886 DSIAPW
+886 DSIVPW

-962 IEQLNDAEMPR
+962 IEQPNDAEMPR
-973 RNGQTATA
+973 RNGQTATT
-981 LDNPVADSTI
+981 LDNPVANSTI

-1016 SAAEVLEA
+1016 SAAEALEA

-1029 APSLWQEYSGAEYT
+1029 APSLWREYSGAEYT
-1043 PQRDAIVGAVVRVGQ
+1043 PQRDAIVAAVMRVGQ
-1058 DVGRGKVSPA
+1058 DVGRGTVSPA
-1068 DALRY
+1068 KALRY

-1106 LPTAKQELAERNG
+1106 LPTAEQELAERNG
-1119 GNLNGQKRTEQV
+1119 GNLNGQKRTETDT
-1131 SGGQEGSGNALPDRS
+1131 GGQERTGDGNALPDRS

-1184 RLPLERVSSREL
+1184 RLPLERVTSREL

-1217 GLRETAKRLEQE
+1217 GLRQTAERLEQE
-1229 TGRGVTYVLGGMEIE
+1229 TGRSVTYVLGGMEIE
-1244 DADGETRTVRGV
+1244 DADGETHTVRGV

-1280 LFHYYADENPGLISS
+1280 LFHYYADTNPGLISS

-1363 YQGEVRAVTEQ
+1363 YHGEVRAVTER
-1374 RGVTSRQTSEATER
+1374 RGVTTRQTREATER

-1400 QLLREQLSSGEIT
+1400 QLLREQLRSGEIT

-1433 SYAGERAQGADL
+1433 SFGGEKARGADL
-1445 DALKRAKEMQSEGV
+1445 EALKRAKE
-1459 ANDVIRRETGW
+1459 
-1470 YAGMDGKWR
+1470 
-1479 FEIDDSGMEFRR
+1479 
-1491 EGDARLMQEPG
+1491 
-1502 YRRLKELTDKWG
+1502 
-1514 ESVSGGAELTAAE
+1514 
-1527 EAEMERLQGEYS
+1527 
-1539 DAVWEE
+1539 
-1545 KYMLT
+1545 
-1550 DFLKH
+1550 
-1555 DALFEAYP
+1555 
-1563 QLRGVSLVFD
+1563 
-1573 SLDGG
+1573 
-1578 VKGYFSKRDNT
+1578 
-1589 IVLSDSLFGK
+1589 
-1599 DADTL
+1599 
-1604 IHEIQHVIQSAE
+1604 
-1616 GFSRGASPEYWNRRM
+1616 
-1631 EEGYSKRWDSS
+1631 
-1642 EEMMPSELYR
+1642 
-1652 NTAGEIEARDA
+1652 
-1663 ASRRSLT
+1663 
-1670 AAERRERMP
+1670 
-1679 DLGDENTVFADE
+1679 
-1691 GGESY
+1691 
-1696 SINNTRGL
+1696 
-1704 TVREQMKK
+1704 
-1712 YRAGEMTSHDE
+1712 
-1723 FYYGESPS
+1723 
-1731 PLDTAG
+1731 
-1737 FDGRPLVMSQKDFRK
+1737 
-1752 SRSEKHNVP
+1752 
-1761 PRAMTRL
+1761 MTRL

-1928 NSTERETQER
+1928 GGTGREAQER

-1986 VKEISSEYLRSGRV
+1986 VQEISSEYLRSGRV

-2036 MRVSISEKDRADIAD
+2036 MRVSISEKDRADIDD

-2079 NADAPELFPPEITR
+2079 NADAPELFPPEITH

-2159 AEEPPATLEEVQE
+2159 AEEPPATLEEVKE

-2314 LKNRMRRKVDSLNL
+2314 LKNRMRRKVDALKL

-2494 DAVEGFDRYVEGVAD
+2494 DAVEGFDRYIEGVAD

-2722 MDEADSWTAG
+2722 MDEADSWAAG

-2747 RKNPIT
+2747 RRNPIT

-2902 DTWSTKKRLSTA
+2902 DTWSMKKRLSTA

-2956 NKQLQYPVYTD
+2956 NEQLQYPVYTD

-2983 KTALPGGREWIDSGF
+2983 KTALPGGREWIGSGF

-3181 ALKAAR
+3181 ALKAAG

-3194 EEGKENVSNVQK
+3194 EEGKKSVSDVQK
-3206 WRAAVDAGGTTED
+3206 WRAAVDAGGTTEE

-3225 AVMTESHYGKL
+3225 AVMREEQYTKL

-3249 VHLKEIMPDYDAD
+3249 VHLKELLPQYDKD
-3262 GTGSLSGDELK
+3262 GSGGISNEELE
-3273 KAIDSMGG
+3273 KAIDTMGG
-3281 NDLPSV
+3281 GLLPGV
-3287 GSLTREQQAVLWQL
+3287 GQLTREQQAVLWQL
-3301 YSTAK
+3301 FSGSK
-3306 SASNNPYNIA
+3306 SAKNNPYSRT
-3316 VGRKVLEEKN
+3316 VGQKILDAREKG
-3326 KKKEE
+3326 KE
-3331 EKNRKE
+3331 KDLSALM
-3337 EG
+3337 G